1 MSQALKLQHLAI
13 KAAQQQDWE
22 QATAYNKA
30 LLEIE
35 PKDLKTKN
43 RLAAAYLHQGQTK
56 EARETLKQILKLDS
70 TNKLAQKNLER
81 LKNDQRDNIPNFNR
95 QYFIEEPGRS
105 KLIELVRLGQEEV
118 LDQVA
123 TGQKCQL
130 DPKSNYISVTCDDQY
145 LGALPK
151 DISERLMPL
160 IKSGNQYL
168 CCVAS
173 RSSEH
178 CQVYLKEHRR
188 SAENRHLSSFKS

>member
-22 QATAYNKA
+22 QATTYNQA

-35 PKDLKTKN
+35 PRDLKTKN

-56 EARETLKQILKLDS
+56 EARETLKEILKLDS

-81 LKNDQRDNIPNFNR
+81 LKNNQRDDIPNFNR

-105 KLIELVRLGQEEV
+105 KLISLVRLGQEEV
-118 LDQVA
+118 IAHVA

-130 DPKSNYISVTCDDQY
+130 EPKSNYISVTSDGHY

-151 DISERLMPL
+151 DISERLNPL
-160 IKSGNQYL
+160 IKNGNNYL

-173 RSSEH
+173 RGSDH

-188 SAENRHLSSFKS
+188 SAKNKHLSSFKR